1 MFIEK
6 NDGWPYSNSCLQMSD
21 NAERIGYK
29 FSNILELSVTNDMG
43 SLHEEWECVNYR
55 SESSTQC
62 ICSRWIKHAYYYL
75 NRINGNTIRVGSGC
89 VKKLELPKKGEG
101 RQSNQFILRFIQQW
115 RGEYTNINDLLK
127 YSEQSRNDI
136 LDIIEE
142 TIKYVPIS
150 KLEEFLDQVH
160 EMRDIFHK
168 NDIDCRRIQAIC
180 DRIVSEIRRHNEHL
194 QFLEIQYQREMA
206 AKRREEEQRKK
217 NAEEN
222 RVALEKYNQ
231 QRKQIHRVDTVVQ
244 PKKRKEVDT
253 RFLEVERKEE
263 EERIRLKEEERLHH
277 ARGIQLSLNERNE
290 IMAMIMGT
298 SNTS

>member
-1 MFIEK
+1 
-6 NDGWPYSNSCLQMSD
+6 MSD

-43 SLHEEWECVNYR
+43 SLHEEWECVDYR

-150 KLEEFLDQVH
+150 KMEEFLDQVH

-180 DRIVSEIRRHNEHL
+180 DRLVSEIRRHNEDLEFLRIQEQIRQEKARQVAAENQEKHL
-194 QFLEIQYQREMA
+194 AAMAKFRE
-206 AKRREEEQRKK
+206 EEEQRRKER
-217 NAEEN
+217 EE
-222 RVALEKYNQ
+222 RKRLEKEAMEN
-231 QRKQIHRVDTVVQ
+231 QRKKIEDAIRECHCGISRANICICAD
-244 PKKRKEVDT
+244 PKFEVWK
-253 RFLEVERKEE
+253 LNK
-263 EERIRLKEEERLHH
+263 
-277 ARGIQLSLNERNE
+277 QLACTKCKKWKDRCN
-290 IMAMIMGT
+290 
-298 SNTS
+298 